1 MKITLRLI
9 GVLGLLIFGL
19 LISVTFLSPGAV
31 EESAKGFVKHQIET
45 EIRARQQAVV
55 DSDMAAQ
62 ALVIA
67 QGLGLE
73 SEVIQRSLDRNLPQV
88 IAGVVASMCGYDCAK
103 SRALAESITSGYLE
117 RLERIEV
124 AEHTLGDIIKA
135 KYVDIVAA
143 LKFDLRVFLGSNL
156 FMFLALLLV
165 SYAKPQALVHLFVP
179 AVLLFASTIAASAIY
194 VFGQDWFYAIL
205 YNDYMGFGYLAYLS
219 LIFGVLM
226 DIAVNKARVTSSA
239 INGVANALGSALS
252 VVPC

>member
-1 MKITLRLI
+1 MSITLRLI

-19 LISVTFLSPGAV
+19 LFSVTLLSPEAV

-45 EIRARQQAVV
+45 EIRARHQAVV
-55 DSDMAAQ
+55 ESNAAAQ

-67 QGLGLE
+67 KGLGLE
-73 SEVIQRSLDRNLPQV
+73 AEAIQRSLDRKLPQV
-88 IAGVVASMCGYDCAK
+88 IASVVASMCAYDCEK
-103 SRALAESITSGYLE
+103 SRALAQSITSGYLE
-117 RLERIEV
+117 RLERIQV

-156 FMFLALLLV
+156 LLFSSLLLV
-165 SYAKPQALVHLFVP
+165 SFAKPQALVHLFVP
-179 AVLLFASTIAASAIY
+179 AVLLFVSTIAASAIY

-219 LIFGVLM
+219 VIFGVLM
-226 DIAVNKARVTSSA
+226 DIALNKARVTSSV

-252 VVPC
+252 VLPC